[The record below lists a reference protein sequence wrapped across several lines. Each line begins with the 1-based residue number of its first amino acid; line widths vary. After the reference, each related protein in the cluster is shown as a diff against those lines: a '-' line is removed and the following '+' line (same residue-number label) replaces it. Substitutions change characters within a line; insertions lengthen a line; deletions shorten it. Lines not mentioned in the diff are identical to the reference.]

1 MRLSAFRPKAALAA
15 MISAGACTMA
25 VVLPQTALARD
36 VTGAATQA
44 VVQEAASASAT
55 SDQVAAATAQA
66 APTSGTTE
74 GSQGT
79 EATSPASD
87 PSNATS
93 TATANG
99 VQGASDEK
107 ATPATPDAA
116 QVAGQEE
123 TTTADEVNG
132 AADSKAQPAGGAAN
146 STDSDSSANAS
157 EDAKPEE
164 NARTVAD
171 GTYVIESGTTDPQ
184 VIDAVANGNTPGTNV
199 QTYSFN
205 GSAAQKWDITYDE
218 ANKGYYVAKH
228 GTDLV
233 FEVRDGLAMNCANVQ
248 LGRKTIGLAAQLWDI
263 VQNGLAYTFVSHLD
277 DKYVLD
283 LYAAGMRSG
292 TNVEIYQSNGTNA
305 QKFYLLPTVH
315 DVKSNV
321 SLADGTYSIKAS
333 IGNNKSVDIYG
344 GSWNSG
350 ANAQTWDSNGTGAQR
365 FYLHRESDGLY
376 TISVVGTG
384 KTLDVSGAQFM
395 PGGNI
400 QQWDYNGTD
409 AQKWAI
415 VQNEDGTYTF
425 VNKAN
430 GLAMDVYGGYT
441 GNGGNLNTYR
451 QNGTKAQR
459 FALEKIDAY
468 ADGIYSIR
476 NFNSRTTKT
485 MDIPSASN
493 KSGTQAQLYDIND
506 TLAQRF
512 EVVNN
517 GDGTISIR
525 TAASGG
531 WLTRSSNGLVVQEGS
546 SKSERSSYQ
555 KWALGWNGS
564 FFSLVNVGA
573 MEATGKNYVMDIY
586 GGSTANG
593 AKVQTYEANGTDAQ
607 HFLFS
612 AAQLIKNGAY
622 KFTSALGLAMD
633 VAGASTASGANVQGY
648 ADNNSVAQKFYVT
661 YLNGG
666 YVITNVASGKALDVL
681 NGSTAS
687 GANVQQ
693 YDKNGTGAQAWDV
706 KIGDGG
712 NVIFLN
718 RHSDMALNLTG
729 SSNGSNVNQAVAD
742 GSANQD
748 WHLTAVAVNGWV
760 KSGGG
765 YYYYDANG
773 SASQWSYVAYRAW
786 EKIKNV
792 GSTSRYI
799 FAIDNTN
806 CHTVVFSGSKGNW
819 TPVFD
824 WVCGVGNDKLGRTF
838 RGITYISNRG
848 YVMGNDPDYFYW
860 TTFRDNKL
868 GGQRFHS
875 IAYYRPNGTSI
886 KAEHSAVFD
895 GRLGMKITH
904 GCVRLPLESAR
915 WIYYNAPNGTTVVSY
930 D

>member
-1 MRLSAFRPKAALAA
+1 MKLSTFRPKVALVA

-25 VVLPQTALARD
+25 VVLPQTALAQD
-36 VTGAATQA
+36 ATGATTQA
-44 VVQEAASASAT
+44 VVQTVASESTTSSQSTSAT
-55 SDQVAAATAQA
+55 A
-66 APTSGTTE
+66 TSGTSE
-74 GSQGT
+74 SSQTTGT
-79 EATSPASD
+79 
-87 PSNATS
+87 ATS
-93 TATANG
+93 TADTTSAATVETSDG
-99 VQGASDEK
+99 TQGTSDNKAVTPAASDSGQ
-107 ATPATPDAA
+107 ASDQQGTTSTSDA
-116 QVAGQEE
+116 
-123 TTTADEVNG
+123 NG
-132 AADSKAQPAGGAAN
+132 AADSKSQTSATTE
-146 STDSDSSANAS
+146 STTTPDSDASSS
-157 EDAKPEE
+157 EATKLEE
-164 NARTVAD
+164 STRTVKD

-184 VIDAVANGNTPGTNV
+184 VVDAASNGNTPGTNV
-199 QTYSFN
+199 QTYTFN
-205 GSAAQKWDITYDE
+205 GSAAQKWDITYDD

-228 GTDLV
+228 DTDLV
-233 FEVRDGLAMNCANVQ
+233 LEVRDGLAMNCANVQ
-248 LGRKTIGLAAQLWDI
+248 LGRKTVGLAAQLWDI
-263 VQNGLAYTFVSHLD
+263 VQNGLAYTFVSHLN

-283 LYAAGMRSG
+283 LYGAGMRNG

-321 SLADGTYSIKAS
+321 NLADGAYSIKAS
-333 IGNNKSVDIYG
+333 IGTNKSVDIYG
-344 GSWNSG
+344 GSWSAG

-365 FYLHRESDGLY
+365 FYFHRGDDGLY

-384 KTLDVSGAQFM
+384 KVLDVYAAQFM

-415 VQNEDGTYTF
+415 VQNDDGTYTF

-430 GLAMDVYGGYT
+430 GLAMDIYGGYT

-459 FALEKIDAY
+459 FAIEKIDAY

-485 MDIPSASN
+485 MDIQSAST
-493 KSGTQAQLYDIND
+493 KSGARAQLYDIND

-512 EVVNN
+512 QVVNN

-525 TAASGG
+525 TASSGG
-531 WLTRSSNGLVVQEGS
+531 WLTRSSDGLVVQEGS
-546 SKSERSSYQ
+546 SKSTLNSYQ

-586 GGSTANG
+586 GASTSNG
-593 AKVQTYEANGTDAQ
+593 AQVQTYEANGTDAQ

-612 AAQLIKNGAY
+612 TAQLLRNGAY
-622 KFTSALGLAMD
+622 KFTSALGLNLD
-633 VAGASTASGANVQGY
+633 VAGGSTASGANVQGY
-648 ADNNSVAQKFYVT
+648 ADNGSAAQKFYVT

-666 YVITNVASGKALDVL
+666 YVITNIASGKALDVL
-681 NGSTAS
+681 NGSTAD

-693 YDKNGTGAQAWDV
+693 YDKNGTGAQTWDV
-706 KIGDGG
+706 EIGDGG

-718 RHSDMALNLTG
+718 RHSGKALNLTG
-729 SSNGSNVNQAVAD
+729 STNGSNVNQATAN
-742 GSANQD
+742 GSSNQD
-748 WHLTAVAVNGWV
+748 WHLTAAAVNGWV

-773 SASQWSYVAYRAW
+773 ASSQWSYVAYRAW
-786 EKIKNV
+786 EKIKNI
-792 GSTSRYI
+792 GSQTQYI
-799 FAIDNTN
+799 IAVDNTN
-806 CHTVVFSGSKGNW
+806 CHAVVFRGSKGNW
-819 TPVFD
+819 APLFD
-824 WVCGVGNDKLGRTF
+824 WLCDVGSDALGRTR
-838 RGITYISNRG
+838 RGVTYLTNKRG

-860 TTFRDNKL
+860 TVIWDNKL

-875 IAYYRPNGTSI
+875 IAYYRPNGSSV
-886 KAEHSAVFD
+886 KYEHTAVYD
-895 GRLGMKITH
+895 GRLGMRCTH
-904 GCVRLPLESAR
+904 GCIRLALENVR
-915 WIYYNAPNGTTVVSY
+915 WIYYNATAGTTVSLY